1 MRNLFRL
8 TWVLIRNA
16 RNPIASGKRGGLK
29 RSLFIVLIALAFLP
43 LMVQIGMLADKALA
57 VLGPIG
63 QEGMLLAFAFSL
75 TSLLILTFGIPS
87 VLVVYYFGR
96 DLESLLVLPIR
107 PSVLLSAKFFTALA
121 VEYAAEA
128 LFLIPVF
135 AVYGLHQGF
144 SAPLIP
150 AAGVIFLLLPVIPVA
165 MASLLVMIAMR
176 FTGLARNRDRFA
188 KTAGVALMVL
198 VLAMNFGLQKAET
211 SGVDPAQIV
220 AVLVTGGG
228 IWGFLINRLFPAC
241 HFAVKAVLSAGSAAG
256 WLNLG
261 LFAAASA
268 FAFAVLLPAGEHLYL
283 RGVRGGGGRK
293 TGAAA
298 QPAPGAFPR
307 LKAGSAFVAYLD
319 RELKIL
325 FRDPVFFM
333 NCVVTN
339 FLWPVFTLFVV
350 LTGTGSTLS
359 RGPGLLLGLAGKGVL
374 NAGWLGLGM
383 VMTAMN
389 AVASSAISREGREIG
404 SVKILPFPFRY
415 QLIAKAAAAALL
427 GAIGCLLMLV
437 VGLAVFGVPF
447 SALPAA
453 IVLMPLGM
461 VFAAC
466 TGVLID
472 LFFPKLYWDNAAKAV
487 KQNMNV
493 LIHMAFC
500 AATAAGVFWLVK
512 RSGAGPEQAF
522 LCLTAVFLAVDAALI
537 RMMWTLGAAVFSRLE
552 A

>member
-16 RNPIASGKRGGLK
+16 RNPIASGKRRGLK
-29 RSLFIVLIALAFLP
+29 RSLFILLIALAFLP
-43 LMVQIGMLADKALA
+43 LMVQIGILADKALA

-63 QEGMLLAFAFSL
+63 QKGMLLAFAFSL

-96 DLESLLVLPIR
+96 DLESLLVLPLR
-107 PSVLLSAKFFTALA
+107 PSILLSAKFFTALA

-128 LFLIPVF
+128 LFLVPVF
-135 AVYGLHQGF
+135 AAYGLHGGF
-144 SAPLIP
+144 SAPLIL
-150 AAGVIFLLLPVIPVA
+150 AAAVIFLLLPVIPVA
-165 MASLLVMIAMR
+165 MASLLVMTAMR
-176 FTGLARNRDRFA
+176 FTGLARNRDNFA
-188 KTAGVALMVL
+188 KIAGVALMGL

-220 AVLVTGGG
+220 AALVNGGG

-256 WLNLG
+256 GLNLA
-261 LFAAASA
+261 LFTAVSA
-268 FAFAVLLPAGEHLYL
+268 LAFAVLLPAGEVLYL
-283 RGVRGGGGRK
+283 RGVRGGGGLK
-293 TGAAA
+293 AGAAS
-298 QPAPGAFPR
+298 QSAPGAFPR
-307 LKAGSAFVAYLD
+307 LKAGSAFITYLD

-350 LTGTGSTLS
+350 LTGTGTTVS
-359 RGPGLLLGLAGKGVL
+359 RGPGLLLALAGKGIL

-404 SVKILPFPFRY
+404 SLKMLPFPFQR
-415 QLIAKAAAAALL
+415 QLIAKATAAVVL
-427 GAIGCLLMLV
+427 GAIGCVLMLV
-437 VGLAVFGVPF
+437 VALTVFGVPF
-447 SALPAA
+447 SALPSAA
-453 IVLMPLGM
+453 VLMPLGM
-461 VFAAC
+461 VYAAC

-493 LIHMAFC
+493 LIHMALC

-512 RSGAGPEQAF
+512 RSGARPEEAF
-522 LCLTAVFLAVDAALI
+522 LGLAAAFLAVDAALI
-537 RMMWTLGAAVFSRLE
+537 RVMWTRGAAVFSRLE

>member
-16 RNPIASGKRGGLK
+16 RNPIASGKRRGLK
-29 RSLFIVLIALAFLP
+29 RSLFGLLIALAFLP
-43 LMVQIGMLADKALA
+43 LMIQIGVLADKTLA

-63 QEGMLLAFAFSL
+63 QEGMLFAFAFSL

-87 VLVVYYFGR
+87 VLVVYYFGH
-96 DLESLLVLPIR
+96 DLESLLVLPLR
-107 PSVLLSAKFFTALA
+107 PSVLLSAKFFTALV

-128 LFLIPVF
+128 LVLIPVF
-135 AVYGLHQGF
+135 AVYGLRAGF
-144 SAPLIP
+144 SAPLILS
-150 AAGVIFLLLPVIPVA
+150 AGVIFLLLPVIPVA
-165 MASLLVMIAMR
+165 MASLLVMTAMR

-188 KTAGVALMVL
+188 KIAGVSLMAL
-198 VLAMNFGLQKAET
+198 VLAMNFGLQKAGT
-211 SGVDPAQIV
+211 SGLDPAQIV
-220 AVLVTGGG
+220 AGLVNGGG

-241 HFAVKAVLSAGSAAG
+241 QFAVKAVLSAGSAAG

-261 LFAAASA
+261 LFAAVSA
-268 FAFAVLLPAGEHLYL
+268 FAFVVLLPAGEYLYL
-283 RGVRGGGGRK
+283 RGVRGGGGLK
-293 TGAAA
+293 GGAAA
-298 QPAPGAFPR
+298 QSAPGAFPR

-350 LTGTGSTLS
+350 LTGTGATLS
-359 RGPGLLLGLAGKGVL
+359 RGPGLFLVLAGKGVL

-389 AVASSAISREGREIG
+389 AIASSAISREGREIG
-404 SVKILPFPFRY
+404 SLKILPFPFQH
-415 QLIAKAAAAALL
+415 QLIAKAAAAAVL
-427 GAIGCLLMLV
+427 GAIGCALMLV
-437 VGLAVFGVPF
+437 VALTVFGVPF
-447 SALPAA
+447 SALPSAA
-453 IVLMPLGM
+453 VLMPLGM
-461 VFAAC
+461 VYAAC

-493 LIHMAFC
+493 LIHMALC
-500 AATAAGVFWLVK
+500 AATAAGMFWLVR
-512 RSGAGPEQAF
+512 RSETGPEAAF
-522 LCLTAVFLAVDAALI
+522 LCLTAAFLAVDAALI
-537 RMMWTLGAAVFSRLE
+537 RFLWTRGAAVFSRLE

>member
-29 RSLFIVLIALAFLP
+29 RALFILLIALAFLP
-43 LMVQIGMLADKALA
+43 LMVQIGVLADKALDA
-57 VLGPIG
+57 LGPIG
-63 QEGMLLAFAFSL
+63 QKGMLLAFAFSL

-87 VLVVYYFGR
+87 VLVVYYFGS
-96 DLESLLVLPIR
+96 DLESLLVLPLR
-107 PSVLLSAKFFTALA
+107 PSVLLTAKFFTALV

-128 LFLIPVF
+128 LFLVPVF
-135 AVYGLHQGF
+135 AVFVMHSGF
-144 SAPLIP
+144 SGPLILS
-150 AAGVIFLLLPVIPVA
+150 AAVIFLLLPVIPVA
-165 MASLLVMIAMR
+165 MASLLVMTAMR
-176 FTGLARNRDRFA
+176 FTGLAGNRDRFA
-188 KTAGVALMVL
+188 KIAGVALMGL

-211 SGVDPAQIV
+211 SGIDPAQIV
-220 AVLVTGGG
+220 AVLANGGG

-241 HFAVKAVLSAGSAAG
+241 HLAVKAVLSAGSAAG
-256 WLNLG
+256 WLNLA

-268 FAFAVLLPAGEHLYL
+268 AAFAVLLPAGERLYI
-283 RGVRGGGGRK
+283 RGVRGGGGRR
-293 TGAAA
+293 AAA
-298 QPAPGAFPR
+298 AARPEPGAFPR
-307 LKAGSAFVAYLD
+307 LKAGSAFVTYLD

-350 LTGTGSTLS
+350 LTGTGSTVS

-389 AVASSAISREGREIG
+389 AVASSAISREGRQIG
-404 SVKILPFPFRY
+404 SLKILPFPFSH
-415 QLIAKAAAAALL
+415 QLIAKAGAAAVL
-427 GAIGCLLMLV
+427 GAIGCLLMLA

-453 IVLMPLGM
+453 AVLMPLGM

-493 LIHMAFC
+493 LMHMALC
-500 AATAAGVFWLVK
+500 AATAAGVFWLVR
-512 RSGAGPEQAF
+512 RSETGPEASF
-522 LCLTAVFLAVDAALI
+522 LGLTAAFLAVDAALI
-537 RMMWTLGAAVFSRLE
+537 RFLWTRGAAVFSRLE

>member
-29 RSLFIVLIALAFLP
+29 RALFILLIALAFLP
-43 LMVQIGMLADKALA
+43 LMVQIGVLADKALD

-63 QEGMLLAFAFSL
+63 QKGMLLAFAFSL

-87 VLVVYYFGR
+87 VLVVYYFGS
-96 DLESLLVLPIR
+96 DLESLLVLPLR
-107 PSVLLSAKFFTALA
+107 PSVLLTAKFFTALV

-128 LFLIPVF
+128 LFLAPVF
-135 AVYGLHQGF
+135 AVFVMHAGF
-144 SAPLIP
+144 SGPLILS
-150 AAGVIFLLLPVIPVA
+150 AAVVFLLLPVIPVA
-165 MASLLVMIAMR
+165 MASLLVMTAMR
-176 FTGLARNRDRFA
+176 FTGLAGNRDRFA
-188 KTAGVALMVL
+188 KIAGVALMAL

-211 SGVDPAQIV
+211 SGIDPAQIV
-220 AVLVTGGG
+220 AVLVNGGG

-256 WLNLG
+256 WLNLA
-261 LFAAASA
+261 LFAAVSA
-268 FAFAVLLPAGEHLYL
+268 AAFAVLLPVGERLYL

-293 TGAAA
+293 AGAAFR
-298 QPAPGAFPR
+298 PEPGAFPR
-307 LKAGSAFVAYLD
+307 LKAGSAFATYLD

-350 LTGTGSTLS
+350 LTGTGSTVS

-404 SVKILPFPFRY
+404 SLKILPFPFRL
-415 QLIAKAAAAALL
+415 QLLAKAGAAVVL
-427 GAIGCLLMLV
+427 GAIGCLLMVV
-437 VGLAVFGVPF
+437 VGVAVFGVPF
-447 SALPAA
+447 SALPSAA
-453 IVLMPLGM
+453 VLMPIGM
-461 VFAAC
+461 VYAAC

-472 LFFPKLYWDNAAKAV
+472 LSFPKLYWDNAAKAV

-493 LIHMAFC
+493 LIHMALA

-512 RSGAGPEQAF
+512 RSSVGSEEVF
-522 LCLTAVFLAVDAALI
+522 LGLVAVFLAVDAALI
-537 RMMWTLGAAVFSRLE
+537 RVLWTRGAAVFSRLE